1 MANITKENI
10 ARNASCNAIT
20 GQLDQSGYYATG
32 HLSIYGNDSSSSRL
46 TWHVLSNPAFGT
58 AVDGTAA
65 AYLIYDATVLRDGT
79 ATTFAFENRD
89 GSAAWR
95 GLVSINGHGGALQLE
110 NINLYLA
117 STVAISSAFYI
128 VPA

>member
-20 GQLDQSGYYATG
+20 GQLDQSGYYSTG
-32 HLSIYGNDSSSSRL
+32 HLSIYGNDSSRL

-58 AVDGTAA
+58 AVDGTAT
-65 AYLIYDATVLRDGT
+65 AYPISDATVLRDGT

-89 GSAAWR
+89 GSTAWR
-95 GLVSINGHGGALQLE
+95 GLTSLNGHGGALQLE
-110 NINLYLA
+110 NLNLYLD
-117 STVAISSAFYI
+117 STVAISSALYI